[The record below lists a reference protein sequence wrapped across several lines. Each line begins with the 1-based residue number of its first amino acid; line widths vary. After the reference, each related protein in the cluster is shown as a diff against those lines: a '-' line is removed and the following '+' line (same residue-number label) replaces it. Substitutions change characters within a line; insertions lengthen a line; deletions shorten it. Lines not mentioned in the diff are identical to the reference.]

1 MSDHEPAVGIVEND
15 KSLAKH
21 RKKRPNKKIKRY
33 GIAGSSSESQQK
45 DIADHPPTLRHMNP
59 PAIPKGLLGV
69 LSKESE
75 DGGEL
80 IRSDATLVKRRE
92 RPSRKEGV
100 ARLAPKRPHSQTKAT
115 DSSSLTAGQT
125 SQSVNGYV
133 QESDTGTAKLDSNNN
148 NDNAPASLVYL
159 RNNGQLVPVVA
170 MPQTPPNYIDD
181 IVAVENDGVLSLL
194 IQNIMSVGQ
203 DVKTILRNQENFHMR
218 LSALEGE
225 RNALAPEGGASI
237 SLPLDTVEDFKEKEE
252 QLSNDAVARKQLVLS
267 LSLMGGSKVYDT
279 SALML
284 RSLMSKELRLQFT
297 AQIPKEGK
305 MVFKNTN
312 LFQVVQDAIRQRPRF
327 EKGGREKRQEDAAF
341 KKIAFEEYKKSH
353 PEKFQSRGKKESQD
367 DGSSSYSS
375 HSSDENVPDT

>member
-1 MSDHEPAVGIVEND
+1 
-15 KSLAKH
+15 
-21 RKKRPNKKIKRY
+21 
-33 GIAGSSSESQQK
+33 
-45 DIADHPPTLRHMNP
+45 MNP

-69 LSKESE
+69 FSKQSE

-80 IRSDATLVKRRE
+80 IRSDATLVKRRG
-92 RPSRKEGV
+92 RPSRKEVMDVEEAPLSPKASTSTFPNATEKLTQPIEQPGV
-100 ARLAPKRPHSQTKAT
+100 ACLAPKRPHSQTKAT

-133 QESDTGTAKLDSNNN
+133 QESDTGIAKLDSNNN

-159 RNNGQLVPVVA
+159 QNNGQLVPVVA

-194 IQNIMSVGQ
+194 LQNIMSVGQ

-252 QLSNDAVARKQLVLS
+252 QLSNDAVANKQLVLS

-279 SALML
+279 IALML

-305 MVFKNTN
+305 MTLSGSGHVGKGLYVGNFKGSWE
-312 LFQVVQDAIRQRPRF
+312 FVQPY
-327 EKGGREKRQEDAAF
+327 GR
-341 KKIAFEEYKKSH
+341 
-353 PEKFQSRGKKESQD
+353 
-367 DGSSSYSS
+367 
-375 HSSDENVPDT
+375 

>member
-1 MSDHEPAVGIVEND
+1 TQPIEQP
-15 KSLAKH
+15 
-21 RKKRPNKKIKRY
+21 
-33 GIAGSSSESQQK
+33 
-45 DIADHPPTLRHMNP
+45 
-59 PAIPKGLLGV
+59 
-69 LSKESE
+69 
-75 DGGEL
+75 
-80 IRSDATLVKRRE
+80 
-92 RPSRKEGV
+92 GV
-100 ARLAPKRPHSQTKAT
+100 ACLAPKRPHSQTKAT

-133 QESDTGTAKLDSNNN
+133 QESDTGIAKLDSNNN

-159 RNNGQLVPVVA
+159 QNNGQLVPVVA

-194 IQNIMSVGQ
+194 LQNIMSVGQ

-252 QLSNDAVARKQLVLS
+252 QLSNDAVANKQLVLS

-279 SALML
+279 IALML

-312 LFQVVQDAIRQRPRF
+312 FFQVVQAIPVPLFPAAPCPECSKFGVLGIVVVTSNSKAHRCSVVTKDELF
-327 EKGGREKRQEDAAF
+327 ELNAPV
-341 KKIAFEEYKKSH
+341 YKCNQHK
-353 PEKFQSRGKKESQD
+353 
-367 DGSSSYSS
+367 
-375 HSSDENVPDT
+375 T